1 MIRIRQI
8 FDLIDQDNKG
18 CIKFNY
24 SQDISL
30 EDLKKTFTYGFTG
43 QEVESLFR
51 QHDLDKDGR
60 LSIDDFIRIILPP
73 DYVIED
79 EAEE

>member
-1 MIRIRQI
+1 M
-8 FDLIDQDNKG
+8 
-18 CIKFNY
+18 
-24 SQDISL
+24 
-30 EDLKKTFTYGFTG
+30 
-43 QEVESLFR
+43 ESLFR